1 MVTLKGSPSSEAIHT
16 ASLVMSAF
24 DCQSVNDARSP
35 FGTTIKLLKPLE
47 ANGVGAVSFA
57 M

>member
-1 MVTLKGSPSSEAIHT
+1 VTLKGSPSSEAIHT

-24 DCQSVNDARSP
+24 DCQSVNDARGP
-35 FGTTIKLLKPLE
+35 FGTTTKLLKPLE